1 MSSTLRQAKQVRK
14 LAQKEGFQSTGNQLE
29 PIDKRVLEAKLR
41 SEQAI
46 EASMRRKNNLSSL
59 FQNIPQDSLGLDP
72 SLNSLQFRSSG
83 FMPGLES
90 ASRFYPNLGQ
100 SSIPGL
106 TKNDLLRMS
115 TLNPVLL

>member
-1 MSSTLRQAKQVRK
+1 
-14 LAQKEGFQSTGNQLE
+14 
-29 PIDKRVLEAKLR
+29 
-41 SEQAI
+41 
-46 EASMRRKNNLSSL
+46 MRRKNNLSSL

-83 FMPGLES
+83 FMPGLEG